1 MNFSQSTLTTFQ
13 GAADRFLSAE
23 AQVLKT
29 WQGCS
34 HCPDPGLQ
42 LRCQKCP
49 YFIELVLEI
58 QKKVQSEPEQKF
70 PRILPLEL
78 EQPYSEELL
87 QQCLELYSQDS
98 QKYSLTEIQRLT
110 GITNRKILKDWLN
123 SKKGLIKKSKDYSQ
137 AERQP
142 SLALYQE
149 GLTPKEIEEITGVS
163 VELLYEWIRQ
173 AGISRGHSKYPQEL
187 KKECLFLYIQGS
199 SCKEIATLTGI
210 PTEAVRCWVKEAN
223 LEKQPGKRSG
233 PPKYPPEVKQACLEL
248 FAQGK
253 SASQIE
259 EKFNISAT
267 TIRGWLR
274 EAKRLTQD
282 LPNSSVL
289 DSDGKDV

>member
-13 GAADRFLSAE
+13 EAADRFLSVE
-23 AQVLKT
+23 AQALKT

-34 HCPDPGLQ
+34 HCSDPGLQ

-58 QKKVQSEPEQKF
+58 QKKLQCDLEQKL

-78 EQPYSEELL
+78 EQPYSEEVL

-110 GITNRKILKDWLN
+110 GITNREVLREWLN
-123 SKKGLIKKSKDYSQ
+123 SKGLIKKSKDYSQ

-142 SLALYQE
+142 YIALYQE
-149 GLTPKEIEEITGVS
+149 GLTPKQIEETTGVS

-173 AGISRGHSKYPQEL
+173 AGISRGHNSYSQEQ

-199 SCKEIATLTGI
+199 SRKEIATLTGI
-210 PTEAVRCWVKEAN
+210 PIDMLRCWIKQAN
-223 LEKQPGKRSG
+223 LGKQPGKRSG

-253 SASQIE
+253 SVSQIE
-259 EKFNISAT
+259 EKLNISGS

-282 LPNSSVL
+282 SPTCPVL
-289 DSDGKDV
+289 DSDGKYL

>member
-13 GAADRFLSAE
+13 EATDRFLSVE
-23 AQVLKT
+23 AQALKT

-34 HCPDPGLQ
+34 HCSDPGLQ

-58 QKKVQSEPEQKF
+58 QKKLQSELEQKL

-78 EQPYSEELL
+78 EQPYSEEVL

-110 GITNRKILKDWLN
+110 GITNREVLRNWLN
-123 SKKGLIKKSKDYSQ
+123 SKGLIKKSKDYSQ

-142 SLALYQE
+142 YLALYKE
-149 GLTPKEIEEITGVS
+149 GLTPKQIEEATGVS
-163 VELLYEWIRQ
+163 VELLYDWIKQ
-173 AGISRGHSKYPQEL
+173 AGITRGYTSYPQER

-199 SCKEIATLTGI
+199 SCGEIETLTGI
-210 PTEAVRCWVKEAN
+210 PRVTVGNWVKQAN
-223 LEKQPGKRSG
+223 LGKEPRKG
-233 PPKYPPEVKQACLEL
+233 GRPPKYPPEVKQACLEL
-248 FAQGK
+248 VAQGK
-253 SASQIE
+253 SLSQIE
-259 EKFNISAT
+259 EKVNIAPD
-267 TIRGWLR
+267 TIRRWLR

-282 LPNSSVL
+282 PANLPGL

>member
-13 GAADRFLSAE
+13 EAADRFLSAE

-58 QKKVQSEPEQKF
+58 QKKLQSEPEQNF

-110 GITNRKILKDWLN
+110 GITNRKVLKDWLN

-199 SCKEIATLTGI
+199 SCGQIEALTGV
-210 PTEAVRCWVKEAN
+210 PRGMVGDWVKEAN
-223 LEKQPGKRSG
+223 LKKEPRKGCR
-233 PPKYPPEVKQACLEL
+233 PPKYSPEVKQACLEL
-248 FAQGK
+248 VAQGK

-259 EKFNISAT
+259 EKMNISAA
-267 TIRGWLR
+267 TIRVWLR

-282 LPNSSVL
+282 PPAFPVI
-289 DSDGKDV
+289 DSDSKDL